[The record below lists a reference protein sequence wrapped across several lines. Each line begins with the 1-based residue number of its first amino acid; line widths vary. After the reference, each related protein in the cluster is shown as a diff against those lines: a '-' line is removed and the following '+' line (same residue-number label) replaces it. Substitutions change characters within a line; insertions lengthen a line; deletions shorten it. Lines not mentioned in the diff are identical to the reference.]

1 MPQFRNRVRAIAA
14 VLALLLCGAP
24 GARGGDG
31 LAELARDAYI
41 YTFPLHEMYRVRYLS
56 LYTWVNPQRV
66 AVNHFAHRRALS
78 DHTSRRVT
86 TPNNDTIYSSA
97 FLDLAGGPLVLDVPA
112 VENRYYALAFMDFYT
127 NNFAYI
133 GTRKTGSGAGRY
145 VIVGPAAKDAAIPAG
160 AQRIVSPTDAVWLLG
175 RFLVVDESDLPNV
188 HRLQDALK
196 LAPLGAGGTPRFDG
210 PAVDADDPWNYFAV
224 VNHAL
229 TQNPPPARDAALMAR
244 FAAINVGPG
253 QRFDPTRWDAAQQQA
268 LRAGI
273 DEAKRA
279 IAVQSVSGT
288 VVNGW
293 AYGVPGVGNFGTD
306 YLLRAATALKGLGAL
321 EPAEASYLTYVG
333 APLDPGGAYRMH
345 FDAGQLPPV
354 AAFWSLS
361 IYQVEPDGR
370 GFFADN
376 PIRRYSIG
384 DRTPGLQHNPDGSL
398 DIFIQHAAPGAAQA
412 SNSLPAPA
420 GTSALILR
428 AYIPGPQLL
437 DRSYAPPPLTRER

>member
-1 MPQFRNRVRAIAA
+1 
-14 VLALLLCGAP
+14 
-24 GARGGDG
+24 
-31 LAELARDAYI
+31 
-41 YTFPLHEMYRVRYLS
+41 
-56 LYTWVNPQRV
+56 
-66 AVNHFAHRRALS
+66 
-78 DHTSRRVT
+78 
-86 TPNNDTIYSSA
+86 
-97 FLDLAGGPLVLDVPA
+97 
-112 VENRYYALAFMDFYT
+112 
-127 NNFAYI
+127 
-133 GTRKTGSGAGRY
+133 
-145 VIVGPAAKDAAIPAG
+145 
-160 AQRIVSPTDAVWLLG
+160 
-175 RFLVVDESDLPNV
+175 
-188 HRLQDALK
+188 
-196 LAPLGAGGTPRFDG
+196 
-210 PAVDADDPWNYFAV
+210 V

-279 IAVQSVSGT
+279 IAALSVSGK

-293 AYGVPGVGNFGTD
+293 AYGVPGVGNFGAD

-333 APLDPGGAYRMH
+333 APLDSGGAYRMH

-370 GFFADN
+370 RFFADN

-384 DRTPGLQHNPDGSL
+384 DRTPGLQRNPDGSL

-412 SNSLPAPA
+412 SNWLPAPA
-420 GTSALILR
+420 GTIALILR

-437 DRSYAPPPLTRER
+437 DRSYAPPPLTHER